1 MSNFDE
7 IKNEYGSLESLG
19 KCKKQPLVQHEKT
32 RQSSQNDK
40 YNALVDWKAKKS
52 KKISYN
58 NNKPATKNV
67 QSIVVLLSIIKA
79 NKAKPIKGKQ
89 QDIAEKQSNNFIYYY
104 IISKSQARCKVC

>member
-19 KCKKQPLVQHEKT
+19 KCKKQPLVQREKT

-52 KKISYN
+52 KKIYN

-67 QSIVVLLSIIKA
+67 QSIVVLLSIIC
-79 NKAKPIKGKQ
+79 KPIKGKQ
-89 QDIAEKQSNNFIYYY
+89 QDIAEKQSNNFI
-104 IISKSQARCKVC
+104 